1 MSNNKESI
9 YNCPHCGEKSFNP
22 LTKAMAGG
30 LNSKGKVCKSCGRR
44 CCNGQVSTIVN
55 AIVYVIALVG
65 VVLSYLFV
73 NDNILAFALMAG
85 CILAAFLLC
94 KIFDAFFMPMTKV
107 IRNDIRS

>member
-44 CCNGQVSTIVN
+44 CCNGQVSTIIN
-55 AIVYVIALVG
+55 AVVYVIALVG
-65 VVLSYLFV
+65 VILAYLFI
-73 NDNILAFALMAG
+73 DNNMLAFTLMIG
-85 CILAAFLLC
+85 SIIAAFLISR
-94 KIFDAFFMPMTKV
+94 IFDAFFMPMTKV

>member
-1 MSNNKESI
+1 MSKESI

-30 LNSKGKVCKSCGRR
+30 LNSRGRVCKACGRR

-55 AIVYVIALVG
+55 AVIYVIALVG
-65 VVLSYLFV
+65 VIYCYLMIDS
-73 NDNILAFALMAG
+73 NLWAFLLMAG
-85 CILAAFLLC
+85 CIAAAFVLTKL
-94 KIFDAFFMPMTKV
+94 FDAFFMPLVRV

>member
-30 LNSKGKVCKSCGRR
+30 LNTKGSVCKSCGRR
-44 CCNGQVSTIVN
+44 CCNGQTSTIVN
-55 AIVYVIALVG
+55 AIVYVIALIG
-65 VVLSYLFV
+65 VVYFYLMI
-73 NDNILAFALMAG
+73 NDNLLAFALMAG
-85 CILAAFLLC
+85 CIAAAFLITR
-94 KIFDAFFMPMTKV
+94 IFDAFFMPLVKV